1 VKAFVLYTAARLLLF
16 ALTWAAV
23 AGIASIWLDWDSVTA
38 LWTALIALALSAVLS
53 LVLLR
58 SLRDQLA
65 TSVAERAAKTRR
77 SFDEAR
83 SREDD
88 DG

>member
-1 VKAFVLYTAARLLLF
+1 VKAFVVYTAARIGLF
-16 ALTWAAV
+16 ALAWVAV
-23 AGIASIWLDWDSVTA
+23 AGIASIWLEWNSVTV
-38 LWTALIALALSAVLS
+38 LWTALIALAVSAVLS

-65 TSVAERAAKTRR
+65 ASVSERAARARR